1 MPIVE
6 GGKSAPSLSLA
17 PPLDS
22 QDVSRFKA
30 VDPSDWDRVSIV
42 ERGSRLP
49 WLWVFVI
56 ALVCACVMAAALIVG
71 YGR

>member
-6 GGKSAPSLSLA
+6 GGKSSPSLSLA
-17 PPLDS
+17 PPLES

-30 VDPSDWDRVSIV
+30 VDPSEWDRVSIV
-42 ERGSRLP
+42 ERGARVP

-56 ALVCACVMAAALIVG
+56 ALVCACVVAGAFITEYA
-71 YGR
+71 R